1 VRILVTGGAGFIGSH
16 LVEALLPHHTVEV
29 LDNLSTGRRE
39 NLPSTVP
46 LHRIDLRDAQA
57 LRQHF
62 AEHTYEVVYH
72 LAAQVDVR
80 TSVEKPTDDAQVNIL
95 GTLHLLEAVR
105 SSHAWVIFTSTGGAI
120 YGEAPN
126 LPIGET
132 YAPLPESP
140 YGIAKL
146 AGELYLRH
154 FHQAHGVPYTVLR
167 LANVYGPRQ
176 NPHGEA
182 GVVAIFTH
190 RLLSGQPAYIYGDG
204 EQTRDFVY
212 VGDVVGALVEVLK
225 FPQRTQGQV
234 FNVGT
239 GRQTSVNELWAHL
252 ARLIGTSQTP
262 HHLPPKA
269 GELRHNALS
278 YQRLHEATG
287 WKPQVSLEEGLAA
300 TVAAFRQRLES

>member
-1 VRILVTGGAGFIGSH
+1 MRILVTGGAGFIGSH

-39 NLPSTVP
+39 NLPPSVS
-46 LHRIDLRDAQA
+46 LHRIDLRDVEA
-57 LRQHF
+57 LRRHL

-80 TSVEKPTDDAQVNIL
+80 TSVEKPAEDAQVNIL
-95 GTLHLLEAVR
+95 GTLHLLQAVR
-105 SSHAWVIFTSTGGAI
+105 PARSWVIFASTGGAI
-120 YGEAPN
+120 YGEVPN
-126 LPIGET
+126 LPVVET
-132 YAPLPESP
+132 HPPLPESP

-154 FHQAHGVPYTVLR
+154 FHQVHGVPCTILR
-167 LANVYGPRQ
+167 LGNVYGPRQ

-182 GVVAIFTH
+182 GVVAIFAH
-190 RLLSGQPAYIYGDG
+190 RLLAGQSARIYGDG

-212 VGDVVGALVEVLK
+212 VGDVVKAFVEVLK
-225 FPQRTQGQV
+225 FPHRTQGQV

-239 GRQTSVNELWAHL
+239 GRQTSVNQLYDHL
-252 ARLIGTSQTP
+252 ARLTGTSQKP
-262 HHLPPKA
+262 QYLPPKA

-278 YQRLHEATG
+278 YGRLHEATG
-287 WKPQVSLEEGLAA
+287 WKPLVPLEEGLAL
-300 TVAAFRQRLES
+300 TVAAFRQRPES